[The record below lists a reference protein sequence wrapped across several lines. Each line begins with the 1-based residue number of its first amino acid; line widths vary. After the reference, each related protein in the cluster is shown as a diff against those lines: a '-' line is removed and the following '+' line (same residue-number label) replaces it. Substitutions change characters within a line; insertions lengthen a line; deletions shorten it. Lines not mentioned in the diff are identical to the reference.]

1 MYDKFGQILRIETT
15 SNDIPFFQHSRTVEC
30 RYGTSE
36 TKMASMR
43 KTIHSLDA
51 SNRRY
56 LEFIPAYREVPRR
69 QTA

>member
-1 MYDKFGQILRIETT
+1 
-15 SNDIPFFQHSRTVEC
+15 VEC